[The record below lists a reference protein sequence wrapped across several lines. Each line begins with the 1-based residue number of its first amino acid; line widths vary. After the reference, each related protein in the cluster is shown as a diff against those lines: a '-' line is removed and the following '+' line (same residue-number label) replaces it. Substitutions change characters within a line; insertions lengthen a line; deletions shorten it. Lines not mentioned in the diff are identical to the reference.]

1 MTSIIILVSLVFY
14 LVTSNISETSYAQK
28 ATFLNMYQCEQV
40 QVEDQVCV
48 PKTDKT
54 VGLFEETEP
63 WKD

>member
-1 MTSIIILVSLVFY
+1 MASIIILTSLVFY
-14 LVTSNISETSYAQK
+14 LATFDISETSYAQK
-28 ATFLNMYQCEQV
+28 ATFLTMQQCEQV

>member
-1 MTSIIILVSLVFY
+1 MISIITLTSLIFY
-14 LVTSNISETSYAQK
+14 FTTFDISETSYVQK

-54 VGLFEETEP
+54 VGLFVENEN
-63 WKD
+63 

>member
-1 MTSIIILVSLVFY
+1 MASIIILTSLVFY

-28 ATFLNMYQCEQV
+28 ATFLTMQQCEQM

-54 VGLFEETEP
+54 VGLFEETEL
-63 WKD
+63 WTD

>member
-54 VGLFEETEP
+54 VGLFIELKE
-63 WKD
+63 

>member
-1 MTSIIILVSLVFY
+1 MASIIILTSLVFY

-28 ATFLNMYQCEQV
+28 ATFLTMQQCEQV
-40 QVEDQVCV
+40 QVENQVCV

-54 VGLFEETEP
+54 VGLFEETES

>member
-1 MTSIIILVSLVFY
+1 MISIITLTSLIFY
-14 LVTSNISETSYAQK
+14 FATFNISETSYVQK

-54 VGLFEETEP
+54 VGLFVENEN
-63 WKD
+63 